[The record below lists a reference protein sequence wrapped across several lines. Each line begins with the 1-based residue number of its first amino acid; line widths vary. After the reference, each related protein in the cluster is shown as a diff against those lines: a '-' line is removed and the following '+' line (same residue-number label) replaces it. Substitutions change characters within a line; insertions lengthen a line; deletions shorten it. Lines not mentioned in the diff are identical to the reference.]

1 MQSLGFSPRT
11 RLLGG
16 VEAAKRTSLPGP
28 LGLGGGA
35 HVGAV
40 GPRQQGEAWRR
51 SDPSLLLQKAL
62 GAASFLLHA
71 HTRLGAPAVSVG
83 SYRSGGHEGALT
95 EESTQ
100 HRSAAR
106 GRTGWGASG
115 RRGREAALG
124 VLGWAQGRG
133 EGEEGETGAAP
144 PTPWARWSNHV
155 RCAANQY

>member
-1 MQSLGFSPRT
+1 M
-11 RLLGG
+11 
-16 VEAAKRTSLPGP
+16 
-28 LGLGGGA
+28 
-35 HVGAV
+35 GAV
-40 GPRQQGEAWRR
+40 GPRQQGEVWRR

-83 SYRSGGHEGALT
+83 SCRSGGHGGALT

-106 GRTGWGASG
+106 GKTGWGASG

-124 VLGWAQGRG
+124 VLGWVQGRG

-155 RCAANQY
+155 RCAADQY